1 MTPQE
6 IKQLKELK
14 KMLKSSIKYCK
25 KEKCMDSASW
35 GYEEGIIITGND
47 AVLILKALESKPK

>member
-1 MTPQE
+1 MTKEE
-6 IKQLKELK
+6 IKELNKLKKVLKE
-14 KMLKSSIKYCK
+14 SVKYCK